1 MATTAI
7 NAAITS
13 PNVAGKPRR
22 KVGAIV
28 CGKMTIGS
36 QAATAYWKPFMLLMT
51 MARSSLSPAQTSFA
65 QV

>member
-1 MATTAI
+1 MEI
-7 NAAITS
+7 SAAITR
-13 PNVAGKPRR
+13 PNVPGKPRR
-22 KVGAIV
+22 NVGAMV

-51 MARSSLSPAQTSFA
+51 IARSSLSPAQSSFA